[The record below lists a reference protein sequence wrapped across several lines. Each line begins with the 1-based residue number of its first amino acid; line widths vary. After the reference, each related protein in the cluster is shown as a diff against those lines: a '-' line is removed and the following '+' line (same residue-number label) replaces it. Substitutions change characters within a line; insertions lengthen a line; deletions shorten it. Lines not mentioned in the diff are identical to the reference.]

1 MAGSDGRCLK
11 AVLTRYP
18 ESLQVV
24 AVNDLFDVETNAHL
38 FKYDTNYGRYAGKV
52 GVKKD
57 RFIIDGKPIKSL
69 AFRDPASIPWDDE
82 GVDIVIES
90 TGLFLTGPKAAAHLQ
105 AGAKKVIISAPAKE
119 EDLTVVMGV
128 NHKDY
133 KPRKH
138 HIVSN
143 ASCTTN
149 CLAPPVMV
157 VHQAFG
163 IEKGMMTTVHSYTN
177 DQRILDLPHK
187 DLRRAR
193 AAAMN
198 IIPTTTGAAKALA
211 LVIPDLAGRFDG
223 YSLRVPTPTVSIVD
237 FTAEL
242 KTKTTTEE
250 LRKVLRDAARRS
262 GSRGSWPA
270 RQRPWSRWTSRGTPI
285 PRSWISNSPRCFGTT
300 WRRSWPG
307 TTTNGATP
315 AGWPIWPSTSGR
327 RGLGKSGAKI
337 RILVIDDDAV
347 ACEFLQEALL
357 RAGYEV
363 EPFTS
368 AREALKEDLSG
379 TISCCPTSG
388 CRISTVSSSSGRFTN
403 GGRSCP

>member
-1 MAGSDGRCLK
+1 MIRLGINGFGRIGRQVLK
-11 AVLTRYP
+11 AVLSRYP

-24 AVNDLFDVETNAHL
+24 AVNDLFDVATNAHL
-38 FKYDTNYGRYAGKV
+38 FKYDTNYGRWAGEV
-52 GVKKD
+52 SVRKD
-57 RFIIDGKPIKSL
+57 SFIIDGRSIRSL

-90 TGLFLTGPKAAAHLQ
+90 TGLFLTGPKAATHLQ
-105 AGAKKVIISAPAKE
+105 AGAKKVIITAPAKE

-128 NHKDY
+128 NHKNY
-133 KPRKH
+133 RPKKH

-157 VHQAFG
+157 VHKAFG
-163 IEKGMMTTVHSYTN
+163 IEKGMMTTIHSYTN

-250 LRKVLRDAARRS
+250 LRKVLCEAARKQLK
-262 GSRGSWPA
+262 GIMA
-270 RQRPWSRWTSRGTPI
+270 
-285 PRSWISNSPRCFGTT
+285 CEE
-300 WRRSWPG
+300 
-307 TTTNGATP
+307 
-315 AGWPIWPSTSGR
+315 AGLVSMDFKGDLHSSIVDIEFTQVLRDNMAKVVAWYDNEWGYSCRVADLAHYMGGK
-327 RGLGKSGAKI
+327 GLG
-337 RILVIDDDAV
+337 
-347 ACEFLQEALL
+347 
-357 RAGYEV
+357 
-363 EPFTS
+363 
-368 AREALKEDLSG
+368 
-379 TISCCPTSG
+379 
-388 CRISTVSSSSGRFTN
+388 
-403 GGRSCP
+403 